1 MCALVSGFFPA
12 TCVLSETGSPLAHL
26 HREEILCGS
35 ATSGFSVQV
44 GREERR
50 RKRGGREE
58 EGREL
63 TPRPSM
69 FQLQILCGSAMSGF
83 SVQVGREEERRRKGG
98 GNSLQGPACFNFI
111 NSSLCSARTPI
122 CMCYKER
129 EGVRMKGEGVC
140 VTVEK

>member
-1 MCALVSGFFPA
+1 MRALVSGFFPA

-50 RKRGGREE
+50 RKRGGRE
-58 EGREL
+58 R
-63 TPRPSM
+63 THSKAM
-69 FQLQILCGSAMSGF
+69 FQLQILCGSATSGF
-83 SVQVGREEERRRKGG
+83 SVQVGREEERRRKRG

-129 EGVRMKGEGVC
+129 EGVWCVEDEGRGCVC
-140 VTVEK
+140 V